1 MLRHFL
7 IDPNMLRTLDAAVA
21 AGHGVNVSGRR
32 LFVANRCCVWSVGY
46 CMIQCSLRFQC
57 QLFGCKINIVLLP
70 GAYRSVQ
77 ISVPF
82 LRAFPDKNPCRSPP
96 AKNVDRRSFFSRKRG
111 VQLGFTPAFPFASW
125 ASPGYVIAA
134 SLRRASTHV
143 FSSAGIFSMNF
154 LFASLSQ

>member
-1 MLRHFL
+1 
-7 IDPNMLRTLDAAVA
+7 MLRTLDAAVA

-82 LRAFPDKNPCRSPP
+82 LRAFPDVTKILVGRLQQKMLTGGASFPAKGAFNLDLPLLSPLLRGLLPDTSSPP
-96 AKNVDRRSFFSRKRG
+96 PSAELARMYFP
-111 VQLGFTPAFPFASW
+111 QL
-125 ASPGYVIAA
+125 
-134 SLRRASTHV
+134 V
-143 FSSAGIFSMNF
+143 FSA
-154 LFASLSQ
+154 